1 MQVHLFKP
9 NKSEF
14 YKELNT
20 GTGNVVTFLGFFS
33 VRLCYCIKKHYFIK
47 LFMYVILEFADLST
61 ASICLTTSLTL
72 LYDAPLML

>member
-1 MQVHLFKP
+1 MQVHLFKT

-33 VRLCYCIKKHYFIK
+33 VRLCYCIKKRYFIK
-47 LFMYVILEFADLST
+47 LFYVCNFGV
-61 ASICLTTSLTL
+61 C
-72 LYDAPLML
+72 